1 MLAAGLAAAG
11 PTALVQ
17 EDTVPNRLARETSPY
32 LLQHA
37 HNPVDWWAWGE
48 EAFGEARRRGV
59 PIFLSIGY
67 STCYWCHVM
76 ERESF
81 EDPGTAALMN
91 ELFVCVK
98 VDREERPEVD
108 DLYMAATQI
117 MTGSGG
123 WPMSV
128 FLEPETLRP
137 FWCGTYFPPEP
148 AHGRPSFSQVL
159 RGMSAVWND
168 RREEALEQAARLAE
182 AVEEHLGAG
191 VSPARLGAAEVASAV
206 SSLLRLF
213 DRTEGGFGGAP
224 KFPQAA
230 YLVFLLDARDAVDG
244 ESRGAIDHALRF
256 TLDRMAAGGLFDQV
270 GGGFHR
276 YCVDATW
283 TVPHFEKMLYD
294 NAQLASVYARA
305 ATLYDDAF
313 YRRIARRTL
322 EYVLREMTGD
332 HGGFFSAQDA
342 EVDHRE
348 GLNYLWTIEQIRGAL
363 PTSEADFAISA
374 YGLDRGANFLDPH
387 HPEDGPKNVL
397 RLEGRPETVAA
408 RMGLTEAEFL
418 ERLDRVNAALL
429 GARAERE
436 QPGLDDK
443 VLSAWN
449 GMMIAAMV
457 EGGEAL
463 GEARFLDA
471 GERAAGFLLTAMRGA
486 DGRLLRSHRDG
497 RSLHDGG
504 LEDHAWA
511 IVGLL
516 ALHDAGR
523 GEGLYFRGARE
534 LAGVVHAAFVLEDGA
549 YADVAGGRS
558 DLFVRARS
566 TYDGATPSGAGVMVH
581 ALLGLHAADPD
592 GPWLDRALTQLG
604 TMSGVVARQAVGS
617 VNATR
622 AVLRVLSLEDGAS
635 AWLAFGEDAPTPA
648 GSSARVVEIYADTD
662 RVVVRE
668 DEPAEIVLGFRIMG
682 GYHILAAEAVAEGS
696 SITGLAPLRVGLVSG
711 GGVAVYA
718 EYPEGEAYGAAFVGR
733 DELRVHTGEIRLRV
747 AIEKAEGV
755 GAGAGAPMLGVTFQ
769 ACDDSACLAPATVRL
784 GVEIMVE

>member
-1 MLAAGLAAAG
+1 MMAAGLAAASQ
-11 PTALVQ
+11 PAPAQ
-17 EDTVPNRLARETSPY
+17 EVTVPNRLARETSPY

-37 HNPVDWWAWGE
+37 HNPVDWRPWGE
-48 EAFGEARRRGV
+48 EAFDEARRRGV

-128 FLEPETLRP
+128 FVEPGSLRP
-137 FWCGTYFPPEP
+137 FWCGTYFPPDP
-148 AHGRPSFSQVL
+148 AHGRPSFRQVL
-159 RGMSAVWND
+159 RGMSTVWAERRDEVMRQARELGDAVAD
-168 RREEALEQAARLAE
+168 
-182 AVEEHLGAG
+182 HLGSG
-191 VSPARLGAAEVASAV
+191 TPPARLGSEQVAGAV
-206 SSLLRLF
+206 SALIRLF

-224 KFPQAA
+224 KFPQPV
-230 YLVFLLDARDAVDG
+230 YLEFLLDARGSVDG
-244 ESRGAIDHALRF
+244 ETRAAINHALRF
-256 TLDRMAAGGLFDQV
+256 TLDRMAAGGLFDQA

-294 NAQLASVYARA
+294 NAQLAAVYARA
-305 ATLYDDAF
+305 AALFDDAF
-313 YRRIARRTL
+313 YRRVTRRTL
-322 EYVLREMTGD
+322 DFVLREMTGD

-348 GLNYLWTIEQIRGAL
+348 GLNYLWTPDQIRGAL
-363 PTSEADFAISA
+363 PPAEAGFAISA
-374 YGLDRGANFLDPH
+374 YGLDRGTNFLDPH

-397 RLEGRPETVAA
+397 RLEGRPETVAT
-408 RMGLTEAEFL
+408 RMGLTETEFL
-418 ERLDRVNAALL
+418 QRLDRVNAALL

-436 QPGLDDK
+436 QPALDDK
-443 VLSAWN
+443 VLASWN

-457 EGGEAL
+457 QGGRVL
-463 GEARFLDA
+463 GEARYLDA
-471 GERAAGFLLTAMRGA
+471 GERAAGFLLSAMRGT
-486 DGRLLRSHRDG
+486 DGGLFRSRRDG
-497 RSLHDGG
+497 RSLHAGG

-516 ALHDAGR
+516 ALHGAGR
-523 GEGLYFRGARE
+523 GDGRYLRASRE
-534 LAGVVHAAFVLEDGA
+534 LAELVHRSFLTEDGA
-549 YADVAGGRS
+549 YADVAEGRE

-581 ALLGLHAADPD
+581 ALLGLHAEDPD
-592 GPWLDRALTQLG
+592 GPWLDRALARLG
-604 TMSGVVARQAVGS
+604 ALSGTVARQAVGS
-617 VNATR
+617 VNSTR
-622 AVLRVLSLEDGAS
+622 AVLRVLHLDDAAPTWLE
-635 AWLAFGEDAPTPA
+635 FGEEPATPP
-648 GSSARVVEIYADTD
+648 GSSAGVVEVYADAE

-668 DEPAEIVLGFRIMG
+668 TEPAEILLGFRIKA
-682 GYHILAAEAVAEGS
+682 GYHILAAEAVAEGA
-696 SITGLAPLRVGLVSG
+696 SITGLVPLRVGLISG

-733 DELRVHTGEIRLRV
+733 DELRVHTGELRLRV

-755 GAGAGAPMLGVTFQ
+755 GAGPGSPVLGVIFQ
-769 ACDDSACLAPATVRL
+769 ACDDAACLGPATVRL
-784 GVEIMVE
+784 GVEIVVE